1 MSNLSTIK
9 KSEKKEYYRL
19 SPAQKRLYVIQQL
32 NPDSVAYNLNKII
45 PDYTGDLTKVE
56 DTLNEFVQQHEIFRT
71 TFKNI
76 NGNPVQVVQDKGEI
90 KVGHLQAEDLTLE
103 EAPSLLMKPFRLDEF
118 PLIRL
123 THITR
128 GKQQYPFLFIEFHH
142 IIFDAV
148 STSLF
153 NKAFSTVSV
162 GGKWPLPTLQYRDYS
177 EWYFQSRKIEKIKKQ
192 ENFWQNKFLTPAE
205 PLALPISFPRPQ
217 IKSDKG
223 KACRFKIDENTT
235 LAIRSLAQA
244 YETTLSTV
252 LLCVFKTFLK
262 SISGQSDI
270 VVGVPVSGRNRKEL
284 TTMFGT
290 FINAIPI
297 RSYPAD
303 HLTFVDYLNDLK
315 KNVKECFNNQDFQF
329 DELVKSLNLHRD
341 NSRSPLFDVTFDVLN
356 HKKYKHISSEVLSID
371 EIDEATLEL
380 CKSIPS
386 NYDIVFKVLEYDTN
400 IDFIFEYCT
409 DLFSNVQAVRFIKY
423 FNRVLNSILKNP
435 LLKISE
441 IELLDKEEKQQLL
454 YQFNDSNVEIPQ
466 DKTVLSLFKEQVMQ
480 HPDRSAL
487 EFEGTTITYKELDQK
502 SNNLASYLIERGIA
516 PGSIVG
522 LMMKKSSQ
530 MVIGLLGILKAGG
543 AYLPIDSDL
552 PDVRKAYLLKDSGAN
567 ALLLTKELEPN
578 LEYTIPTFYVED
590 AENLTEVQEIKN
602 RNKASDLCYVIYTS
616 GSTGKPKGVMI
627 EHGALINYIGW
638 ASDFY
643 LDGEDATFGL
653 YTSIS
658 FDLTVTSIFTPLI
671 TGNKIITYQEQ
682 QSGLV
687 VEKMLSEG
695 EVSVLKLTPS
705 HLKILNDSDIVP
717 SSSKIRKLIVGG
729 EELETSLAEAI
740 HSKFKGQ
747 VEIYNEYGPTE
758 ATVGCM
764 IYRFVP
770 DEKLQ
775 SVPIGHPINNT
786 QTYILDSYL
795 RPVPVG
801 IQGELYVSGLGVARG
816 YIKNE
821 ELTGKRFLANPFVEG
836 TEMYRTGDL
845 VQMLDDGTV
854 LYKGRIDDQVK
865 IRGYRIELGEIEYQL
880 STYDLIKESVA
891 AVRDVDNEE
900 EKYLVGY
907 YLSDEKLDELI
918 LKDYLSERLPE
929 YMLPSFYVHLK
940 EWPLTAN
947 GKLDKKALPDP
958 EIEAGVDY
966 EAPSNESE
974 EKLVEIWSEI
984 LKISKEKLSVSSNFF
999 TIGGDSIK
1007 AIRLVVAINKGLSV
1021 KISLKNLFDHSTISA
1036 LSDYIRKNGADNDSK
1051 AIPSALPSY
1060 SEIEQLKE
1068 RVLAQMRD
1076 TAHVSDIF
1084 PMSDIEK
1091 GMVYH
1096 SLSNIEEAVY
1106 HDQNVYNVKYKQFDL
1121 AIFEKAMSLMVAKH
1135 TNLRKCFNLD
1145 DYETEVSIVHKK
1157 VPVKVSYSDISSKE
1171 KEEQES
1177 IVGAFMKSDRETPF
1191 KFDRAPLWRAK
1202 VFQTTPS
1209 NVLFLWTFHHSIL
1222 DGWSS
1227 ASLMTELNNTYLA
1240 LLSDKSFKPQPLKAD
1255 YKDFVAEQM
1264 AIKNNDETNSYW
1276 KAELDDVSGMELKD
1290 LDASDKES
1298 RELGRVQKS
1307 LPKETYKLLE
1317 ERSKK
1322 YNTGIKEICF
1332 AAYLYASKMMTYHNE
1347 VLVGLVTNNRPVKEG
1362 GDQILGCFLNTIPFK
1377 ISISEPMVFGDLVR
1391 HVDRKMS
1398 DIRAHQQLSLFEILN
1413 QKRDSSPTGKPL
1425 FNSIFNHNDFHIY
1438 KELKSE
1444 DVSGVEEKT
1453 SHKLDIALYE
1463 KTNYDL
1469 DFMMSTMNDSLYVDI
1484 SYAKSEFREEYVQKF
1499 LYHFEQVL
1507 EVEFNTPE
1515 KVLNTGDLLNSEE
1528 KHQLLSELNTQTSD
1542 YSKDDTIVT
1551 WFEDQ
1556 VDQTP
1561 EDTAIILDERA
1572 ITYRELNIRANQL
1585 ANYLRNKGV
1594 EKSSVIGLMVDRSM
1608 EMIIGVIGILKAGY
1622 TYLPI
1627 SKSQP
1632 LPRTRYMLEKSN
1644 AELLLTTEDKQ
1655 KCWDPFIKTID
1666 VDDPD
1671 IYASNSD
1678 GNLDLPVSSDD
1689 VAYIIFT
1696 SGSTGMPKGVMT
1708 RHYSVINLIRSQ
1720 QQLFQI
1726 NKDEKIL
1733 QFSSFTF
1740 DASVEQIW
1748 LSLLQGAALVL
1759 ITEDNI
1765 IDTVKFNKYLSR
1777 HAITHLHATPSFLE
1791 SISLD
1796 HHKSLKRIVAGGEEC
1811 TISLANRFC
1820 EKYQFFNEYGPTE
1833 TTVTSIISEVSESG
1847 VKSHR
1852 VPVGKPIDNTEIY
1865 VLDEQMQLLPKGITG
1880 ELYISGHGLGKGY
1893 VNDDTLT
1900 RQKFIENPFKPGERM
1915 YATGDLARWLPDGE
1929 IEFLGRIDDQVKI
1942 RGFRIELGEIEHHL
1956 TNHEQIKESVVLAKG
1971 KESEKYLV
1979 AYYTSEGT
1987 QETATLISYL
1997 SERLPA
2003 YMVPDNYIYLD
2014 KMPLNTNG
2022 KLDKKAMPDPDI
2034 EIDDNYM
2041 APSSEVEE
2049 QLVKIWSEVLKLD
2062 KEAIS
2067 VTRSFFEMGGHSL
2080 RATVLINKIFKV
2092 LAVEVPLKAVFQYR
2106 DIRSLGQF
2114 ISGLEKTAYEV
2125 IVPADK
2131 KAYYTL
2137 SSAQRRLYFLYQF
2150 DKTSLAY
2157 NMPQVVRLQGNLD
2170 RNQLEK
2176 ALQQLV
2182 AHHESLRTYFEV
2194 VDEEPVQKILE
2205 QVAFQLDYF
2214 ESTEEQIPAVIKKFI
2229 RPFDL
2234 SHGPLIRAGL
2244 ITTLTNEENAALP
2257 EHILMVDIHHIIAD
2271 GVSQGILVKDFMNLY
2286 HNESLPEATL
2296 HYKDYAEWQRGE
2308 SQQATLAKQKAF
2320 WLNEFSEEAPLL
2332 ELPVDFTRPSVK
2344 SYEGDSISFEL
2355 TVEETGRLKTIADR
2369 EGATLFMVILS
2380 VYNVLLGKLSNQEDI
2395 VIGTPLAG
2403 RQHEDLKNMIGMFVN
2418 TLPLRNYPK
2427 GELSFSEFLSE
2438 VKSRTLACFDN
2449 QNYQYDELID
2459 ELQTDRNVSRNPLF
2473 DVMFS
2478 YQNLEDSELKMQ
2490 GLTLQPYS
2498 DKKSTSKFDLLLSST
2513 EHNDRLYFGLEYYS
2527 AIFSQESIQKII
2539 FYFKY
2544 LTSQITNDPDQK
2556 ISALSL
2562 LDNPRRNKI
2571 LYAFNDTSKDYEEEH
2586 KTLHEIFEEQVN
2598 KAPYEVALT
2607 YKGKSL
2613 TYRELNN
2620 RSNQLAGTLRAK
2632 GITRNKVVGVMQERS
2647 FEMII
2652 SILGILKAG
2661 GAYLPIDPEFPAERI
2676 KYIFIN
2682 SQLTVLLTDRT
2693 SMPTKDTTE
2702 GLECINVQE
2711 INFETGETKNIKN
2724 VNVSTDLSYVI
2735 YTSGSTGQPKGAMLN
2750 HINMT
2755 NLLDHQYRE
2764 EKVDYGS
2771 VLQFTTLSF
2780 DASAMEIF
2788 SALLKGGK
2796 LHLIDK
2802 ETVQDFS
2809 KLLNH
2814 VRENEVEAIYMPSSV
2829 LNQIFNTKEYMHLV
2843 PSTIKHIV
2851 TTGEQLI
2858 IGDLFKKYLQK
2869 NQTYIHNHYGPAE
2882 TQVVTAYTVSPAE
2895 VIPTMPPIGRPIQ
2908 NTFIYILDK
2917 YMQPQPVH
2925 VTGELYIGGKQ
2936 VGEGYIHNETLTAKK
2951 FIDNPFIPG
2960 DRLYRTGDLARWL
2973 PDGNIEFLGRV
2984 DQQVKIR
2991 GIRIEPGEIESQLN
3005 AHDQITESAV
3015 ITKGKG
3021 GDKYLVAYYVSK
3033 EEIPSSDLRSFLSK
3047 KLPAYMMPGHY
3058 VHLAEMPFTPSGK
3071 LYRKALPDP
3080 EFQIGDD
3087 YDAPSNEVEEH
3098 LVEIWSEV
3106 LKLDKEV
3113 ISVTRSFF
3121 ELGGHSLRATVLVNK
3136 IFRILSIEVP
3146 LKAIFQHQ
3154 DIRSLSLYIREADKT
3169 SYQSIAP
3176 AAKQKYYPLSSA
3188 QRRMYFLYQFEPNT
3202 LTYNMP
3208 QIVRLEGVLDKSRL
3222 ERAFTEL
3229 IAHHESLRTSFAL
3242 QGDDPVQRIIT
3253 RVDLHLEH
3261 YQSDE
3266 EGVQEVIAR
3275 FIRPFDLSVAPL
3287 IRVGLIS
3294 VAEDS
3299 TGEAEAHILMVDLHH
3314 IITDG
3319 VSQGLLI
3326 RDFMSLYEGEGLSP
3340 VRLHYKDYAVWQQ
3353 AEAQQS
3359 ALSQQKSF
3367 WLEEYSDLPPV
3378 LELPYDRKRPLVKKY
3393 QGGNLSFVLG
3403 TDQTTQLKSIAASE
3417 GATLFMV
3424 MLSIYNILLSKLSNQ
3439 EDIVIGTPTAGRQHA
3454 DVDNMIG
3461 MFVNTMA
3468 LRNYP
3473 NGMMSFKEF
3482 LSAVQSGTL
3491 ACFDHQGY
3499 QYEELVDELKIE
3511 RDTSRNPL
3519 FDVMFAYQNF
3529 EASSLQIPGL
3539 KLASQ
3544 NSGHTVSKFDLTLT
3558 VSENVEQLHLNFEYS
3573 TELFEKDTIE
3583 RFNTYFVKIVEQV
3596 VSNPETALSD
3606 IVIISEQERHQILE
3620 EFNDTKVDYPKDKT
3634 VIDLFESQVA
3644 RTPDKTALV
3653 FKNEKLSYKS
3663 FQIKVDR
3670 VTDVLL
3676 KRGVKQGDIVG
3687 LMSDRSFDLMAG
3699 IFGIMKAGAI
3709 YIPISPDY
3717 PTERINF
3724 LIEDSG
3730 MELLLT
3736 SSSVS
3741 KIDLPPIALIS
3752 IDTLEDKP
3760 SGDVLESRARV
3771 EDLAYVIYT
3780 SGSTGNPKGV
3790 EITHRSLHNLISWMD
3805 NQYPLIGVDR
3815 YLFKTSHMF
3824 DVSMTEIFGW
3834 ILSGGSMVIL
3844 PQGDEANVDNL
3855 LEVICDQHVTHINF
3869 VPSMFAVFV
3878 NELTSK
3884 NDDRISGLKHIF
3896 LAGEALPMSLVN
3908 AFNALGADI
3917 TLDNIYG
3924 PTEGTVYCCNYSTAS
3939 LEDKKTVPIGKPLS
3953 NTNLLILDQYMGL
3966 QPVGVPGELCISGE
3980 GVAKGYANNEKLTK
3994 AKFIENPFSSGDR
4007 MYRTGDLARWLPDGN
4022 IEYIGRIDDQVKIRG
4037 FRIEPGEI
4045 AHHLVSHNE
4054 IKETVVLAKEKEGE
4068 NYLVAYYVS
4077 EEAQEPSALRNYL
4090 LERLPDYMVPGY
4102 YMHLDE
4108 LPLNANGKTDKKAL
4122 PDPGIEAGDDYV
4134 APSNEVEERLVALWS
4149 EVLKLDKAVISVTR
4163 SFFELGGHSLR
4174 ATVLVNKIFKALSV
4188 EVPLKVIFQHQDI
4201 RRLSQYIREADESIY
4216 QPITPASVQAYYP
4229 LSSAQR
4235 RMYFLYQFEPDALT
4249 YNMPQVVRLEGELD
4263 KGRLEQAFI
4272 DLIARHESLRTSFIL
4287 QSDEPVQSITDWVDL
4302 HLEHFQSDEVGV
4314 QEVIAWFIRPFDLSK
4329 APLFR
4334 VGLISVA
4341 EDSTGEAEAHI
4352 LMVDLHHIITDGVSQ
4367 GLLIRDFM
4375 SLYEGEGLS
4384 PVRLHYKDYAV
4395 WQQAEAQQSALSQQ
4409 KTFWLEEYSDLPPV
4423 LELPSDH
4430 KRPLVKNHQGGYLN
4444 FVIEEEQTARL
4455 KSIAE
4460 SEGATLF
4467 MVMLSIYNILLSKL
4481 SNQED
4486 IVIGTPTAGRQHAD
4500 VNGMIGMF
4508 VNTLALRN
4516 YPKGAM
4522 SFREFLS
4529 AVQSHTLACFDH
4541 QGYQYEELIDELK
4554 IDRDTSRNPLF
4565 DMMFDYQNFEEST
4578 LDMPGLQL
4586 ASQHSG
4592 HIVSKFD
4599 LTLTVSENAARLH
4612 LNFEYATELF
4622 EKSTVERFNQY
4633 FTRIVSQVVS
4643 DPLLKLS
4650 EIEILTQEERNKLLY
4665 EFNYSPVNYPI
4676 GEATV
4681 ISLFEKQVKEDPK
4694 RIAVSFEGERYTYEE
4709 VNDRVN
4715 KLANYLIKEM
4725 KIQAEDVIGI
4735 YVDRSASMIF
4745 TLLAILK
4752 TGSAYVSIDPEYA
4765 DNRNNKIIGNS
4776 NLRLIV
4782 TNKCSKLRNFNAKV
4796 PAIDLMMDS
4805 DRINKMSGSNPE
4817 VLIHPSH
4824 AAYIIYTSGSTG
4836 IPKGILIE
4844 HSSLLDY
4851 SLTFREHFSVTKE
4864 DKVIQQASLS
4874 FDTAVEEIFP
4884 TLISGASLLIMPD
4897 MGRDINYLIGAIKD
4911 QRATILSTTPMV
4923 LNELNHYSK
4932 EIKNLRVVISGGDLL
4947 LPTYIDKLIEYYP
4960 VYNTYGPTEST
4971 VCITY
4976 NKIENLNQT
4985 PYLGKPIPNRRVVI
4999 IDQNQGLCPIS
5010 VPGELCVSG
5019 AGLAR
5024 GYLKNNSLTKEKFVE
5039 NPHLPGERMYKTGD
5053 LARWLPDGNIE
5064 FLGRIDNQVKIRGFR
5079 IELGEIEYHLSNH
5092 EQVRESAVVSSG
5104 IGAENFLV
5112 AYYVAEEALEVMELR
5127 SYLSGKLP
5135 DYMVPSHYMY
5145 LDKLPL
5151 NTNGKIDKK
5160 ALPKPEIEAGDDYVA
5175 PANEVEERL
5184 VEIWSE
5190 VLKLDKEVISVTRS
5204 FFELGGHSLRATM
5217 LVNKIFKTIEVEVP
5231 LREIFQ
5237 KQAIRDLSDY
5247 IITIKQLRKVEVSE
5261 GEKSKILI

>member
-32 NPDSVAYNLNKII
+32 NPDSVAYNLTKII
-45 PDYTGDLTKVE
+45 PDYSGDLTKVE

-71 TFKNI
+71 AFKNI

-90 KVGHLQAEDLTLE
+90 RVGHLQAEDLTLE
-103 EAPSLLMKPFRLDEF
+103 EAPSVLMKPFRLDEF

-123 THITR
+123 THVTR
-128 GKQQYPFLFIEFHH
+128 GKQQSPFLFIEFHH

-153 NKAFSTVSV
+153 NKAFSTVSA

-244 YETTLSTV
+244 YETTMSTV

-262 SISGQSDI
+262 TISGQSDI
-270 VVGVPVSGRNRKEL
+270 VVGVPVTGRNRKEL

-315 KNVKECFNNQDFQF
+315 ENVKECFNNQDFQF
-329 DELVKSLNLHRD
+329 DELVESLNLQRD

-356 HKKYKHISSEVLSID
+356 HKKYKHVSSEVLSID
-371 EIDEATLEL
+371 EIDEATLES

-386 NYDIVFKVLEYDTN
+386 NYDVVFKVLEYDTK

-409 DLFSNVQAVRFIKY
+409 ELFSSTQAVRFIRY
-423 FNRVLNSILKNP
+423 FNRILISILKNP
-435 LLKISE
+435 VLKISE
-441 IELLDKEEKQQLL
+441 IELLDKVEKQKLL
-454 YQFNDSNVEIPQ
+454 YQFNDSAVEIPQ
-466 DKTVLSLFKEQVMQ
+466 EKTVLSLFKEQVIQ

-487 EFEGTTITYKELDQK
+487 VFEGTTLTYQELDQK
-502 SNNLASYLIERGIA
+502 SNGLASYLIDRGIG

-522 LMMKKSSQ
+522 LMTQKSPKL
-530 MVIGLLGILKAGG
+530 VIGILGILKAGG
-543 AYLPIDSDL
+543 AYLPIDTDL
-552 PDVRKAYLLKDSGAN
+552 PDGRKEYLLKDSGAN
-567 ALLLTKELEPN
+567 ALLVTKELEGKV
-578 LEYTIPTFYVED
+578 EYTIPTFFVED
-590 AENLTEVQEIKN
+590 AENLTEVKEVEN
-602 RNKASDLCYVIYTS
+602 RSKASDLCYVIYTS

-638 ASDFY
+638 ASEYY

-671 TGNKIITYQEQ
+671 SGNKIIISQEQ
-682 QSGLV
+682 QGGLV
-687 VEKMLSEG
+687 VEKMLREG
-695 EVSVLKLTPS
+695 EVNVLKLTPS
-705 HLKILNDSDIVP
+705 HLKILNDSDLVP
-717 SSSKIRKLIVGG
+717 ASNKTIKLIVGG
-729 EELETSLAEAI
+729 EELETSLAQAI
-740 HSKFKGQ
+740 HSKFEGQ

-770 DEKLQ
+770 DEQLQ

-786 QTYILDSYL
+786 QIYILDSYL
-795 RPVPVG
+795 KPIPVG

-816 YIKNE
+816 YINNE
-821 ELTGKRFLANPFVEG
+821 ALTDQRFLANPFVEG
-836 TEMYRTGDL
+836 TKMYRTGDL

-865 IRGYRIELGEIEYQL
+865 IRGYRIELGEIEHQL
-880 STYDLIKESVA
+880 STYDLVKEAVA
-891 AVRDVDNEE
+891 VVRDVDDEE

-907 YLSDEKLDELI
+907 YLSDEKLDESV
-918 LKDYLSERLPE
+918 LKEYLSERLPE
-929 YMLPSFYVHLK
+929 YMLPSFYVHME
-940 EWPLTAN
+940 EWPLTSN

-958 EIEAGVDY
+958 EIVAGDDY
-966 EAPSNESE
+966 EAPSNETE

-984 LKISKEKLSVSSNFF
+984 LKVSHEKISVSSNFF

-1021 KISLKNLFDHSTISA
+1021 KISLKNLFDHSSIAA
-1036 LSDYIRKNGADNDSK
+1036 LSDYISESGVDNGK
-1051 AIPSALPSY
+1051 AKPTALASY

-1068 RVLAQMRD
+1068 RVLAQMQD

-1106 HDQNVYNVKYKQFDL
+1106 HDQNVYNVKYKQFDI
-1121 AIFEKAMSLMVAKH
+1121 AIFEKALTLMVAKH
-1135 TNLRKCFNLD
+1135 TNLRKSFNLD
-1145 DYETEVSIVHKK
+1145 DYETQVSIVHKE
-1157 VPVKVSYSDISSKE
+1157 VPVIVSFADISSKE
-1171 KEEQES
+1171 KEEQEN
-1177 IVGAFMKSDRETPF
+1177 IVGAFMKSDRENPF

-1202 VFQTTPS
+1202 VFQTTPGD
-1209 NVLFLWTFHHSIL
+1209 VLFLWTFHHSIL

-1240 LLSDKSFKPQPLKAD
+1240 LLSDKSFQPKPLKAD

-1264 AIKNNDETNSYW
+1264 TIKNNDETNNYW
-1276 KAELDDVSGMELKD
+1276 KAELDDVSGMEFKD
-1290 LDASDKES
+1290 LDATDKES
-1298 RELGRVQKS
+1298 RELGRVQKRF
-1307 LPKETYKLLE
+1307 PKEIYKLLE

-1347 VLVGLVTNNRPVKEG
+1347 VMVGLVTNNRPVKEG

-1413 QKRDSSPTGKPL
+1413 QKSDSGPTSKPL

-1444 DVSGVEEKT
+1444 DVSDGQEKT

-1469 DFMMSTMNDSLYVDI
+1469 DFMMSTMNDSLYVEI

-1507 EVEFNTPE
+1507 ELEFRTPD
-1515 KVLNTGDLLNSEE
+1515 KVLNTGDLLNGEE
-1528 KHQLLSELNTQTSD
+1528 KHQLLSELNTQTTD
-1542 YSKDDTIVT
+1542 YSKDDTIVK

-1561 EDTAIILDERA
+1561 EDTAIMLDERA
-1572 ITYRELNIRANQL
+1572 ITYRELNLKANQL
-1585 ANYLRNKGV
+1585 ANNLRNEGV

-1608 EMIIGVIGILKAGY
+1608 EMFIGILGILKAGC
-1622 TYLPI
+1622 TYLPL

-1632 LPRTRYMLEKSN
+1632 LPRTKYMLEKSD
-1644 AELLLTTEDKQ
+1644 AELLLTTEDKR
-1655 KCWDPFIKTID
+1655 KEWDPFIKTIN
-1666 VDDPD
+1666 VDDPGL
-1671 IYASNSD
+1671 YAPNGD
-1678 GNLDLPVSSDD
+1678 GNPDIPVSSED

-1740 DASVEQIW
+1740 DASVEQMW
-1748 LSLLQGAALVL
+1748 LSLLQGATLVL
-1759 ITEDNI
+1759 ITEDII
-1765 IDTVKFNKYLSR
+1765 IDTAKFNQYLSR

-1791 SISLD
+1791 NISLD
-1796 HHKSLKRIVAGGEEC
+1796 HHPSLKRVVAGGEEC
-1811 TISLANRFC
+1811 SVSLANKFS

-1833 TTVTSIISEVSESG
+1833 TTVTSIIREVSKSG
-1847 VKSHR
+1847 VKGHR
-1852 VPVGKPIDNTEIY
+1852 VPVGKPIDNTGIY
-1865 VLDEQMQLLPKGITG
+1865 VLDEQRQLLPKGITG

-1893 VNDDTLT
+1893 VNDDALT
-1900 RQKFIENPFKPGERM
+1900 RQKFIENPYGPGERM
-1915 YATGDLARWLPDGE
+1915 YATGDLARWLPNGE
-1929 IEFLGRIDDQVKI
+1929 LEFLGRIDDQVKI

-1956 TNHEQIKESVVLAKG
+1956 TKHEQIKESVVLAKG
-1971 KESEKYLV
+1971 KDSEKYLV
-1979 AYYTSEGT
+1979 AYYTSEGI
-1987 QETATLISYL
+1987 QESATLIKYL
-1997 SERLPA
+1997 SEKLPD
-2003 YMVPDNYIYLD
+2003 YMVPDNYIHLD
-2014 KMPLNTNG
+2014 KLPLNANG
-2022 KLDKKAMPDPDI
+2022 KLDKKALPDPDI
-2034 EIDDNYM
+2034 EIDDNYV

-2049 QLVKIWSEVLKLD
+2049 LLVKIWSEVLKLD

-2067 VTRSFFEMGGHSL
+2067 VTRSFFELGGHSL
-2080 RATVLINKIFKV
+2080 RATVLINKILKV

-2106 DIRSLGQF
+2106 DIQSLGQF
-2114 ISGLEKTAYEV
+2114 ISGLEKTAYQV
-2125 IVPADK
+2125 IEPADK

-2170 RNQLEK
+2170 RKQLEK

-2205 QVAFQLDYF
+2205 QVAFQLEYF
-2214 ESTEEQIPAVIKKFI
+2214 ESTDEQVPAVIKSFI

-2244 ITTLTNEENAALP
+2244 ITTHATEESAASP
-2257 EHILMVDIHHIIAD
+2257 EHILMVDIHHIVAD

-2286 HNESLPEATL
+2286 HDESLPDASL

-2308 SQQATLAKQKAF
+2308 SQQTTLAKQKAF
-2320 WLNEFSEEAPLL
+2320 WLNEFAEEAPLL

-2344 SYEGDSISFEL
+2344 SYEGDSLSFEL
-2355 TVEETGRLKTIADR
+2355 TVEETARLKTVADR

-2403 RQHEDLKNMIGMFVN
+2403 RQHEDLKSMIGMFVN

-2427 GELSFSEFLSE
+2427 GELTFREFLAE

-2459 ELQTDRNVSRNPLF
+2459 ELQMDRNISRNPLF

-2478 YQNLEDSELKMQ
+2478 YQNLEDSELKMR
-2490 GLTLQPYS
+2490 GLTLKPYS
-2498 DKKSTSKFDLLLSST
+2498 DKKTTSKFDLLLSST
-2513 EHNDRLYFGLEYYS
+2513 EHNDRLYFGIEYYS
-2527 AIFSQESIQKII
+2527 AIFSLESIQKII
-2539 FYFKY
+2539 YYFKY
-2544 LTSQITNDPDQK
+2544 LTSQITSDPDQK

-2562 LDNPRRNKI
+2562 LDEPERNKI
-2571 LYAFNDTSKDYEEEH
+2571 LYGFNDTSKYYEEEP

-2598 KAPYEVALT
+2598 KAPDAVALT
-2607 YKGKSL
+2607 FKGKSL

-2620 RSNQLAGTLRAK
+2620 RSNQLATTLRAK

-2652 SILGILKAG
+2652 SVLAILKAG

-2676 KYIFIN
+2676 KYIFFN
-2682 SQLTVLLTDRT
+2682 SQLTVLLTDNV
-2693 SMPTKDTTE
+2693 SMPAEETTE
-2702 GLECINVQE
+2702 GLARINVQE
-2711 INFETGETKNIKN
+2711 INFESSETKNIKN

-2735 YTSGSTGQPKGAMLN
+2735 YTSGSTGKPKGAMLN

-2755 NLLDHQYRE
+2755 NLLDHQYSE

-2796 LHLIDK
+2796 LHLIGK

-2809 KLLNH
+2809 KLLHH

-2858 IGDLFKKYLQK
+2858 IGDLFKQYLQK

-2882 TQVVTAYTVSPAE
+2882 TQVVTAYTVSPTE

-2951 FIDNPFIPG
+2951 FIDNPFVPG
-2960 DRLYRTGDLARWL
+2960 DRLYKTGDLARWL

-3033 EEIPSSDLRSFLSK
+3033 EEISPSELRSYLSK
-3047 KLPAYMMPGHY
+3047 KLPAYMMPGHF
-3058 VHLAEMPFTPSGK
+3058 VHMAEMPFTPSGK

-3136 IFRILSIEVP
+3136 IFRVLSIEVP
-3146 LKAIFQHQ
+3146 LKTIFQHQ
-3154 DIRSLSLYIREADKT
+3154 DIRSLSQYIREADKT
-3169 SYQSIAP
+3169 SYQSIEP
-3176 AAKQKYYPLSSA
+3176 AAKQEYYPLSSA
-3188 QRRMYFLYQFEPNT
+3188 QRRMYFLYQFEPNA

-3208 QIVRLEGVLDKSRL
+3208 QIVRLEGVLAKNSL
-3222 ERAFTEL
+3222 ELAFNEL
-3229 IAHHESLRTSFAL
+3229 VARHESLRTSFAL
-3242 QGDDPVQRIIT
+3242 QGDEPVQCIT
-3253 RVDLHLEH
+3253 DWVDLHLEH
-3261 YQSDE
+3261 YRSDE
-3266 EGVQEVIAR
+3266 AGVQEVITS
-3275 FIRPFDLSVAPL
+3275 FIRPFDLSEAPL

-3299 TGEAEAHILMVDLHH
+3299 TREAEEHILMVDLHH

-3326 RDFMSLYEGEGLSP
+3326 RDFMSLYEGEDLSP
-3340 VRLHYKDYAVWQQ
+3340 VHLHYKDYAVWQQ

-3359 ALSQQKSF
+3359 ALSQQKAF
-3367 WLEEYSDLPPV
+3367 WLQEYSDLPPV
-3378 LELPYDRKRPLVKKY
+3378 LELPYDHKRPLVKKY
-3393 QGGNLSFVLG
+3393 QGGNLGFALAAE
-3403 TDQTTQLKSIAASE
+3403 QTAQLKSIAESE
-3417 GATLFMV
+3417 GATLFML
-3424 MLSIYNILLSKLSNQ
+3424 MLSMYNILLSKLSNQ

-3454 DVDNMIG
+3454 DVDDMIG

-3473 NGMMSFKEF
+3473 KGKMSFREF

-3491 ACFDHQGY
+3491 TFFDHQGY

-3529 EASSLQIPGL
+3529 EESTLQMPGL
-3539 KLASQ
+3539 KLAAQ

-3558 VSENVEQLHLNFEYS
+3558 VSENIEQLHLNFEYS
-3573 TELFEKDTIE
+3573 TELFEKHTIE

-3596 VSNPETALSD
+3596 ISNPEITLSD
-3606 IVIISEQERHQILE
+3606 IVIISEEERLQILE
-3620 EFNDTKVDYPKDKT
+3620 TFNDTKADFPTDKT
-3634 VIDLFESQVA
+3634 VIDLFESQAA
-3644 RTPDKTALV
+3644 RTPDKTALI
-3653 FKNEKLSYKS
+3653 FKNEELSYKS
-3663 FQIKVDR
+3663 FHGKVDQ

-3676 KRGVKQGDIVG
+3676 NRGVKQGDIVG

-3699 IFGIMKAGAI
+3699 IFGIMKAGAT
-3709 YIPISPDY
+3709 YLPISPDY

-3730 MELLLT
+3730 MQLMLT
-3736 SSSVS
+3736 GSSVS
-3741 KIDLPPIALIS
+3741 KKDLSPIALIS
-3752 IDTLEDKP
+3752 LDSLEDKP
-3760 SGDVLESRARV
+3760 FGAVLESRAQP
-3771 EDLAYVIYT
+3771 EDLAYIIYT

-3790 EITHRSLHNLISWMD
+3790 EITHRSLHNLINWMD
-3805 NQYPLIGVDR
+3805 NQYPLAEDDR

-3834 ILSGGSMVIL
+3834 LLSGGSMVIL

-3855 LEVICDQHVTHINF
+3855 LHVIDDKHVTHINF

-3878 NELTSK
+3878 GELTSK
-3884 NDDRISGLKHIF
+3884 SYDRISGLKHIF
-3896 LAGEALPMSLVN
+3896 LAGEALTISLVN
-3908 AFNALGADI
+3908 AFNALGAGI

-3924 PTEGTVYCCNYSTAS
+3924 PTEGTVYCCSYSTTS
-3939 LEDKKTVPIGKPLS
+3939 LGDQKSVPIGKPLI
-3953 NTNLLILDQYMGL
+3953 NTNLLVLDQYMGL

-3980 GVAKGYANNEKLTK
+3980 GVARGYANNEKLTK
-3994 AKFIENPFSSGDR
+3994 AKFIENPFSPGDR

-4045 AHHLVSHNE
+4045 AYHLVSHNE
-4054 IKETVVLAKEKEGE
+4054 IKETVVVVKKKEGE

-4090 LERLPDYMVPGY
+4090 SERLPEYMVPGY
-4102 YMHLDE
+4102 YVHLYE

-4122 PDPGIEAGDDYV
+4122 PDPEVEVGEDFI
-4134 APSNEVEERLVALWS
+4134 APSNATEEQLVELWS
-4149 EVLKLDKAVISVTR
+4149 QVLKI
-4163 SFFELGGHSLR
+4163 
-4174 ATVLVNKIFKALSV
+4174 
-4188 EVPLKVIFQHQDI
+4188 
-4201 RRLSQYIREADESIY
+4201 
-4216 QPITPASVQAYYP
+4216 
-4229 LSSAQR
+4229 
-4235 RMYFLYQFEPDALT
+4235 
-4249 YNMPQVVRLEGELD
+4249 
-4263 KGRLEQAFI
+4263 
-4272 DLIARHESLRTSFIL
+4272 
-4287 QSDEPVQSITDWVDL
+4287 
-4302 HLEHFQSDEVGV
+4302 
-4314 QEVIAWFIRPFDLSK
+4314 
-4329 APLFR
+4329 
-4334 VGLISVA
+4334 
-4341 EDSTGEAEAHI
+4341 
-4352 LMVDLHHIITDGVSQ
+4352 
-4367 GLLIRDFM
+4367 
-4375 SLYEGEGLS
+4375 
-4384 PVRLHYKDYAV
+4384 
-4395 WQQAEAQQSALSQQ
+4395 
-4409 KTFWLEEYSDLPPV
+4409 
-4423 LELPSDH
+4423 
-4430 KRPLVKNHQGGYLN
+4430 
-4444 FVIEEEQTARL
+4444 
-4455 KSIAE
+4455 
-4460 SEGATLF
+4460 
-4467 MVMLSIYNILLSKL
+4467 
-4481 SNQED
+4481 
-4486 IVIGTPTAGRQHAD
+4486 
-4500 VNGMIGMF
+4500 
-4508 VNTLALRN
+4508 
-4516 YPKGAM
+4516 
-4522 SFREFLS
+4522 
-4529 AVQSHTLACFDH
+4529 
-4541 QGYQYEELIDELK
+4541 
-4554 IDRDTSRNPLF
+4554 
-4565 DMMFDYQNFEEST
+4565 
-4578 LDMPGLQL
+4578 
-4586 ASQHSG
+4586 
-4592 HIVSKFD
+4592 
-4599 LTLTVSENAARLH
+4599 
-4612 LNFEYATELF
+4612 
-4622 EKSTVERFNQY
+4622 
-4633 FTRIVSQVVS
+4633 
-4643 DPLLKLS
+4643 
-4650 EIEILTQEERNKLLY
+4650 
-4665 EFNYSPVNYPI
+4665 
-4676 GEATV
+4676 
-4681 ISLFEKQVKEDPK
+4681 
-4694 RIAVSFEGERYTYEE
+4694 
-4709 VNDRVN
+4709 
-4715 KLANYLIKEM
+4715 
-4725 KIQAEDVIGI
+4725 
-4735 YVDRSASMIF
+4735 
-4745 TLLAILK
+4745 
-4752 TGSAYVSIDPEYA
+4752 
-4765 DNRNNKIIGNS
+4765 
-4776 NLRLIV
+4776 
-4782 TNKCSKLRNFNAKV
+4782 
-4796 PAIDLMMDS
+4796 
-4805 DRINKMSGSNPE
+4805 
-4817 VLIHPSH
+4817 
-4824 AAYIIYTSGSTG
+4824 
-4836 IPKGILIE
+4836 
-4844 HSSLLDY
+4844 
-4851 SLTFREHFSVTKE
+4851 
-4864 DKVIQQASLS
+4864 
-4874 FDTAVEEIFP
+4874 
-4884 TLISGASLLIMPD
+4884 
-4897 MGRDINYLIGAIKD
+4897 
-4911 QRATILSTTPMV
+4911 
-4923 LNELNHYSK
+4923 
-4932 EIKNLRVVISGGDLL
+4932 
-4947 LPTYIDKLIEYYP
+4947 
-4960 VYNTYGPTEST
+4960 
-4971 VCITY
+4971 
-4976 NKIENLNQT
+4976 
-4985 PYLGKPIPNRRVVI
+4985 
-4999 IDQNQGLCPIS
+4999 
-5010 VPGELCVSG
+5010 
-5019 AGLAR
+5019 
-5024 GYLKNNSLTKEKFVE
+5024 
-5039 NPHLPGERMYKTGD
+5039 
-5053 LARWLPDGNIE
+5053 
-5064 FLGRIDNQVKIRGFR
+5064 
-5079 IELGEIEYHLSNH
+5079 
-5092 EQVRESAVVSSG
+5092 
-5104 IGAENFLV
+5104 
-5112 AYYVAEEALEVMELR
+5112 
-5127 SYLSGKLP
+5127 
-5135 DYMVPSHYMY
+5135 
-5145 LDKLPL
+5145 
-5151 NTNGKIDKK
+5151 
-5160 ALPKPEIEAGDDYVA
+5160 
-5175 PANEVEERL
+5175 
-5184 VEIWSE
+5184 
-5190 VLKLDKEVISVTRS
+5190 DKEVISVTRS
-5204 FFELGGHSLRATM
+5204 FFELGGHSLRATILM
-5217 LVNKIFKTIEVEVP
+5217 NKIFKMMEVEVP
-5231 LREIFQ
+5231 LREIFR
-5237 KQAIRDLSDY
+5237 KQTIRDLSGY
-5247 IITIKQLRKVEVSE
+5247 IITIKQLRKVEVSK
-5261 GEKSKILI
+5261 GEKSTILI